1 MSKTVT
7 LTAQLVGDGDICA
20 LNIAPPPDRLEA
32 VIDRS
37 EAPAFMA
44 DCGGWD
50 ADRFEQGFGIVV
62 MMSAGNWAAWL
73 NAYASVEENAAYN
86 AAYLAN
92 HTGSYA
98 P

>member
-44 DCGGWD
+44 DCEGWD

-62 MMSAGNWAAWL
+62 MMTADDWDRWL
-73 NAYASVEENAAYN
+73 DEYASVEKNDAYMAAY
-86 AAYLAN
+86 A
-92 HTGSYA
+92 TGCT
-98 P
+98 